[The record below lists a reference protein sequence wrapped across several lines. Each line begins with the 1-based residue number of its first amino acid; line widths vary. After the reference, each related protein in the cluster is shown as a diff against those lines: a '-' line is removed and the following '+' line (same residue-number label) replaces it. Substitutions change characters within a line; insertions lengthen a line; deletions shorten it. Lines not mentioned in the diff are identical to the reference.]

1 MLLKAVFLACLL
13 FHALV
18 AYKVAYYE
26 QTIDHFNF
34 YPTSPATFKQRY
46 VLEDKY
52 YKKELNGPL
61 FFYCG
66 NEGDIFMFCMN

>member
-1 MLLKAVFLACLL
+1 MQNNIVLLLLVVVVPCFL
-13 FHALV
+13 

-26 QTIDHFNF
+26 QTVDHFNYF
-34 YPTSPATFKQRY
+34 PTRPATFKQRY
-46 VLEDKY
+46 VMEDKY

-66 NEGDIFMFCMN
+66 NEGDIFMFCM